1 MKIILLEVSHWH
13 YPLYIDALLKAGV
26 EVVGVSDRDEAIRER
41 EAARFGCPAHADWR
55 DTIGTSKPDAAF
67 AFGRHAEMPEIA
79 RSLIERGIPFS
90 LEKPAGLGA
99 GDVAALHAAANMAGV
114 PVAVP
119 LVQRVGPLQ
128 ALLDRLIKGEG
139 ARFTMTAWRFNAG
152 PPSRYPSSSNGWMLE
167 PGISGGGC
175 LMNLGAHFVDLAL
188 GLLPAAPD
196 RVFAHVDNSL
206 HGAAVEDTAL
216 LTMTSATGGRAL
228 IETGYNFPDAPA
240 KREYSFSLASE
251 AHYVQ
256 SRPGGVA
263 IFRPGQAAEEIEMN
277 LDSDPMYGMFV
288 ESFLADLAAGRAP
301 SPGLGDLEP
310 AMRIIDAGY
319 LSARE
324 GRVVAMAGE

>member
-13 YPLYIDALLKAGV
+13 YPLYIDALLNAGV
-26 EVVGVSDRDEAIRER
+26 EIVAVSDRNQAIRER

-55 DTIGTSKPDAAF
+55 EALAASAPDAAF
-67 AFGRHAEMPEIA
+67 AFGRHAEMPGIA
-79 RSLIERGIPFS
+79 RALIDRRIPFA

-99 GDVAALHAAANMAGV
+99 ADVAALRAAADAAAV
-114 PVAVP
+114 TVAVP
-119 LVQRVGPLQ
+119 LVQRVGPLR
-128 ALLDRLIKGEG
+128 AVLDRLIEDEG

-152 PPSRYPSSSNGWMLE
+152 PPSRYPASSNGWMLDPE
-167 PGISGGGC
+167 ISGGGC

-188 GLLPAAPD
+188 GLLPAAPET
-196 RVFAHVDNSL
+196 VFAHLDNSL

-216 LTMTSATGGRAL
+216 LTMTAAAGGRAL
-228 IETGYNFPDAPA
+228 IETGYNFPDGPG
-240 KREYSFSLASE
+240 KREYSFSLSSQ

-256 SRPGGVA
+256 SRPDGVA
-263 IFRPGQAAEEIEMN
+263 IFRPGVAAEEVGMN

-288 ESFLADLAAGRAP
+288 ESFLGDLAAGRAP
-301 SPGLGDLEP
+301 SPGLADLEP

-324 GRVVAMAGE
+324 GRVVAL